1 MRHPTEHDQVAAPP
15 VRGRA
20 GACREARVSP
30 DPSSML
36 PLGAWLSIRSF
47 CRLAV
52 RSIDVHVTG
61 LEHVPRSGPVVLA
74 ARHYH
79 YTWDGIAIYALVPRQ
94 IRAVAA
100 LDWLPPGRL
109 RRLLWVACQAAGW
122 PAILREPVRGAYDRE
137 TERERRLLL
146 LQASRE
152 AVELLREGNALLIF
166 PEAYPV
172 VDPHPTPQRAEGEM
186 LPFQP
191 GTVRF
196 AGLAARQL
204 SRAIPVVPVGLR
216 YARGRRLRLDLIFG
230 EPLLIGPESDLDESL
245 ATLQSEVRRLSGI

>member
-1 MRHPTEHDQVAAPP
+1 MGSAP
-15 VRGRA
+15 
-20 GACREARVSP
+20 
-30 DPSSML
+30 DNFL
-36 PLGAWLSIRSF
+36 PYAAWLSLRSF

-52 RSIDVHVTG
+52 RSIDVHATG
-61 LEHVPRSGPVVLA
+61 LDHVPASGPVVLA
-74 ARHYH
+74 SRHYH
-79 YTWDGIAIYALVPRQ
+79 YTYDGIAIYALVRRE

-109 RRLLWVACQAAGW
+109 RGLLRAACQAAGW
-122 PAILREPVRGAYDRE
+122 SSVLREPLRGENDRG

-172 VDPHPTPQRAEGEM
+172 VDPHPTPQRPDGEM

-196 AGLAARQL
+196 AVLAARQL
-204 SRAIPVVPVGLR
+204 SASIPVVPIGLR
-216 YARGRRLRLDLIFG
+216 YTRGRRWRLDLTFG
-230 EPLLIGPESDLDESL
+230 DPLLIGPDSDLDESL
-245 ATLQSEVRRLSGI
+245 ATLESEVRRLSGI

>member
-1 MRHPTEHDQVAAPP
+1 MI
-15 VRGRA
+15 
-20 GACREARVSP
+20 
-30 DPSSML
+30 

-61 LEHVPRSGPVVLA
+61 LEHMPRSGPVVLA

-79 YTWDGIAIYALVPRQ
+79 YTYDGIAIYALVRRQ

-100 LDWLPPGRL
+100 LDWLPPGPMRG
-109 RRLLWVACQAAGW
+109 LLQAACRAAGW
-122 PAILREPVRGAYDRE
+122 PSVLREPLRGSNDRE
-137 TERERRLLL
+137 TERERRVLL

-152 AVELLREGNALLIF
+152 AVDLLREGNALLIF

-172 VDPHPTPQRAEGEM
+172 IDPHPTPQRADGEM

-196 AGLAARQL
+196 AELAARQL
-204 SRAIPVVPVGLR
+204 DRAIPVVPVGLR
-216 YARGRRLRLDLIFG
+216 YTRSRRWQLDLAFG
-230 EPLLIGPESDLDESL
+230 EPLLIGPDNDLDESL

>member
-1 MRHPTEHDQVAAPP
+1 MGLR
-15 VRGRA
+15 
-20 GACREARVSP
+20 P
-30 DPSSML
+30 DNVL
-36 PLGAWLSIRSF
+36 PFAAWLSIRSF

-52 RSIDVHVTG
+52 RSIDVRVTG
-61 LEHVPRSGPVVLA
+61 LEHVPGSGPVVLA

-79 YTWDGIAIYALVPRQ
+79 YTYDGIAVYALVPRQ

-100 LDWLPPGRL
+100 LDWLPPGRM
-109 RRLLWVACQAAGW
+109 RGLLQAACRAAGW
-122 PAILREPVRGAYDRE
+122 PSVLREPLRGTNDRD

-172 VDPHPTPQRAEGEM
+172 IDPHPAPQRAEGEM

-196 AGLAARQL
+196 AELAARQL
-204 SRAIPVVPVGLR
+204 SASIPVVPVGLR
-216 YARGRRLRLDLIFG
+216 YTRGRRWQLDLTFG
-230 EPLLIGPESDLDESL
+230 EPMLIGPDSDLDESL
-245 ATLQSEVRRLSGI
+245 ATLEFEVRRLSGI

>member
-1 MRHPTEHDQVAAPP
+1 MGSLLNKFIPH
-15 VRGRA
+15 
-20 GACREARVSP
+20 
-30 DPSSML
+30 M
-36 PLGAWLSIRSF
+36 AWRSIRAF

-52 RSIDVHVTG
+52 HQIDLYVCG
-61 LEHVPRSGPVVLA
+61 LEHVPRKGPVILA

-79 YTWDGIAIYALVPRQ
+79 YTYDGIAVYALIPREL
-94 IRAVAA
+94 RAVAA

-109 RRLLWVACQAAGW
+109 RGLLQTACRAAGW
-122 PAILREPVRGAYDRE
+122 PSVLREPVRGTYDRE

-152 AVELLREGNALLIF
+152 AVELLQEGNALLIF

-172 VDPHPTPQRAEGEM
+172 VDPHPTLQRADGEM

-196 AGLAARQL
+196 AVLAARQL
-204 SRAIPVVPVGLR
+204 SASIPVVPVGLR
-216 YARGRRLRLDLIFG
+216 YTRGRRWRLDLTFG
-230 EPLLIGPESDLDESL
+230 DPLLIGPDSDLDECL
-245 ATLQSEVRRLSGI
+245 ATVESEVRRLSGV

>member
-1 MRHPTEHDQVAAPP
+1 
-15 VRGRA
+15 
-20 GACREARVSP
+20 VSP
-30 DPSSML
+30 DPSSMI

-52 RSIDVHVTG
+52 RSIDVHAAG

-74 ARHYH
+74 ARHFH
-79 YTWDGIAIYALVPRQ
+79 YTYDGMAIYALVRRP

-100 LDWLPPGRL
+100 LDWLPPGRW
-109 RRLLWVACQAAGW
+109 RSLLQAACRAAGW
-122 PAILREPVRGAYDRE
+122 PSVLREPLRGTYDRE

-146 LQASRE
+146 LHASRE
-152 AVELLREGNALLIF
+152 AVEVLREGNALLIF

-172 VDPHPTPQRAEGEM
+172 VDPHPTPQRADGEM

-196 AGLAARQL
+196 AELAARQM
-204 SRAIPVVPVGLR
+204 SASIPVVPVGLR
-216 YARGRRLRLDLIFG
+216 YTRGRRWRLDLTFG
-230 EPLLIGPESDLDESL
+230 EPLLISPESDLDESL
-245 ATLQSEVRRLSGI
+245 ATLEAEVRRLSGI

>member
-1 MRHPTEHDQVAAPP
+1 MGSR
-15 VRGRA
+15 
-20 GACREARVSP
+20 P
-30 DPSSML
+30 DNVL
-36 PLGAWLSIRSF
+36 AHAAWLSIRSF

-52 RSIDVHVTG
+52 RTIDVHATG
-61 LEHVPRSGPVVLA
+61 LEHVPTRGPVVLA
-74 ARHYH
+74 SRHYH
-79 YTWDGIAIYALVPRQ
+79 YTYDGIVIYALIRREL
-94 IRAVAA
+94 RAVAA

-109 RRLLWVACQAAGW
+109 RGLLRNACQAAGW
-122 PAILREPVRGAYDRE
+122 PSVLREPLRGMNDPE

-172 VDPHPTPQRAEGEM
+172 VDPHITPQRAEGEM

-196 AGLAARQL
+196 AVLAARHL
-204 SRAIPVVPVGLR
+204 SASIPVVPVGLH
-216 YARGRRLRLDLIFG
+216 YTRGRRWRLRLTFG
-230 EPLLIGPESDLDESL
+230 EPVLIGPDSDLDERL
-245 ATLQSEVRRLSGI
+245 ATLESAVRRLSGF

>member
-1 MRHPTEHDQVAAPP
+1 V
-15 VRGRA
+15 V
-20 GACREARVSP
+20 
-30 DPSSML
+30 
-36 PLGAWLSIRSF
+36 PLLDNLIPHMAWRSIRAF

-52 RSIDVHVTG
+52 RKIDLQVQG
-61 LEHVPRSGPVVLA
+61 LEHVPRTGPVILA

-79 YTWDGIAIYALVPRQ
+79 YTYDGIAVYALIPREL
-94 IRAVAA
+94 RAVAA

-109 RRLLWVACQAAGW
+109 RGLLQSACRAAGW
-122 PAILREPVRGAYDRE
+122 PSVLREPVRGAYDRE

-172 VDPHPTPQRAEGEM
+172 VDPHPTLQRSDGEM
-186 LPFQP
+186 LHFQP

-196 AGLAARQL
+196 AELAARQL
-204 SRAIPVVPVGLR
+204 SASIPVVPVGLR
-216 YARGRRLRLDLIFG
+216 YTRGRRWRLDLTFG
-230 EPLLIGPESDLDESL
+230 EPLLIGPDSDLDESL
-245 ATLQSEVRRLSGI
+245 ATLEAEVRRLSGI